1 MVAVAI
7 IGVIMAVSPRRV
19 ARKSL
24 QESKGG
30 LILARILGVVAT
42 VCAVF
47 ALVLLYLM

>member
-1 MVAVAI
+1 MYELLQAGLMVA
-7 IGVIMAVSPRRV
+7 V